1 MITEGVAY
9 FAKTKFKNKDQCET
23 WLKAFSEGDMKLDG
37 RTPIDKT
44 LYGIK
49 AASAAPTSSEWQ
61 KIQALMT
68 DPEQFKEENVAVY
81 HPMLAHNVVDR
92 DIERFDKSLVGD
104 FARTLPDKPLLMG
117 HEGSGGWSA
126 PGEGRF
132 FSAKVKSVSVDEMF
146 DIISPHPNKN
156 IKDQLKEIEEED
168 QGLVILETGLFLVKL
183 VSNED
188 FRTKISAGIIKD
200 VSIRFRASSREVV
213 RDSDDP
219 DSSIKY
225 HVYRGPGEAIEG
237 SFVYLGSQYGMQN
250 RKALVPISGQPEEP
264 AESGPKQTG
273 EELMKL
279 TFKSLGD
286 IEFTETG
293 LENVQKKVDEAVDV
307 LNAEK
312 TALQEKVDTLESEK
326 TALQETVTEFETIKT
341 VFGDDL
347 DEEKAKTIK
356 GEAEARKAELIDRAV
371 VLMVKSG
378 AIKNDP
384 EIVDAK
390 KSELDSMTAEVLAG
404 KCEEYTN
411 ILKSS
416 SSSGSQF
423 SDGDEPTG
431 KTFTVD
437 VRNIR

>member
-1 MITEGVAY
+1 
-9 FAKTKFKNKDQCET
+9 
-23 WLKAFSEGDMKLDG
+23 
-37 RTPIDKT
+37 
-44 LYGIK
+44 
-49 AASAAPTSSEWQ
+49 
-61 KIQALMT
+61 
-68 DPEQFKEENVAVY
+68 
-81 HPMLAHNVVDR
+81 
-92 DIERFDKSLVGD
+92 
-104 FARTLPDKPLLMG
+104 
-117 HEGSGGWSA
+117 
-126 PGEGRF
+126 
-132 FSAKVKSVSVDEMF
+132 
-146 DIISPHPNKN
+146 
-156 IKDQLKEIEEED
+156 
-168 QGLVILETGLFLVKL
+168 
-183 VSNED
+183 
-188 FRTKISAGIIKD
+188 
-200 VSIRFRASSREVV
+200 
-213 RDSDDP
+213 
-219 DSSIKY
+219 
-225 HVYRGPGEAIEG
+225 
-237 SFVYLGSQYGMQN
+237 
-250 RKALVPISGQPEEP
+250 
-264 AESGPKQTG
+264 
-273 EELMKL
+273 MKL

-326 TALQETVTEFETIKT
+326 TALQETVTEFETIKA